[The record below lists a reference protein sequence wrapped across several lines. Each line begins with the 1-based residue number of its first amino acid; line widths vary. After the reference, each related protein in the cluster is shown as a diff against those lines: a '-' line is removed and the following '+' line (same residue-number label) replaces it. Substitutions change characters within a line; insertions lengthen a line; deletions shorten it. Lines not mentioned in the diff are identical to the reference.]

1 MKITIRGK
9 NIDVTEAL
17 KQYIEKRVSKFER
30 FLNDASEAIVTIST
44 EKFTHKIDVLL
55 KVNGHL
61 IQAEGK
67 TEDLYSAVD
76 QVVEKLEKQVLKY
89 KEKVQNK
96 NKKEA
101 IKYPS
106 ESREEVVEG
115 VKRIVKYK
123 KFDLRPM
130 SPEEAVDQM
139 ELLDKDF
146 FIFLNSFTGD
156 VNVVYRRKDGNFG
169 LIEPAR

>member
-1 MKITIRGK
+1 MKL
-9 NIDVTEAL
+9 NIKGRNIEVTDAL
-17 KQYIEKRVSKFER
+17 RQYIEKRLSKFSK
-30 FLNDASEAIVTIST
+30 FLNDLSEAVVTIST

-76 QVVEKLEKQVLKY
+76 QVVEKLEKQVIKY
-89 KEKVQNK
+89 KEKIQNK
-96 NKKEA
+96 NKKDNTKNLA
-101 IKYPS
+101 VS
-106 ESREEVVEG
+106 EEKAET
-115 VKRIVKYK
+115 VKRIVKFK

-130 SPEEAVDQM
+130 TPEEAVDQM

-156 VNVVYRRKDGNFG
+156 VNLVYRRKDGNYG

>member
-1 MKITIRGK
+1 MKISIRGK
-9 NIDVTEAL
+9 NIDVTDAL
-17 KQYIEKRVSKFER
+17 RQYIEKRISKFEK
-30 FLNDASEAIVTIST
+30 FFNENTEAIVTIST

-76 QVVEKLEKQVLKY
+76 QVVEKLEKQILKY
-89 KEKVQNK
+89 KEKIQDK
-96 NKKEA
+96 NKKDSN
-101 IKYPS
+101 KYTATFSS
-106 ESREEVVEG
+106 ESPVS
-115 VKRIVKYK
+115 KRIVKYK

-146 FIFLNSFTGD
+146 FIFINSFSGD
-156 VNVVYRRKDGNFG
+156 VNLVYRRKDGNYG
-169 LIEPAR
+169 LIEPAK

>member
-9 NIDVTEAL
+9 NIDVTETIR
-17 KQYIEKRVSKFER
+17 QYIEKRVGKFGK
-30 FLNDASEAIVTIST
+30 FLNDLSEAVVTIST

-76 QVVEKLEKQVLKY
+76 QVVEKLEKQILKY
-89 KEKVQNK
+89 KEKVQSK

-101 IKYPS
+101 SKYPS
-106 ESREEVVEG
+106 EPSGEKEG
-115 VKRIVKYK
+115 LKRIVKYK

-146 FIFLNSFTGD
+146 FMFINSFTGD

>member
-9 NIDVTEAL
+9 NIDVTDAL
-17 KQYIEKRVSKFER
+17 KNYIEKRVSKFEK
-30 FLNDASEAIVTIST
+30 FLNDTAEAIITIST

-96 NKKEA
+96 NKKESSRFTSSVS
-101 IKYPS
+101 S
-106 ESREEVVEG
+106 EEMP
-115 VKRIVKYK
+115 KRIVKHK

-130 SPEEAVDQM
+130 TPEEAVDQM

-146 FIFLNSFTGD
+146 FIFVNSFSGD
-156 VNVVYRRKDGNFG
+156 VNVVYKRKDGNFG
-169 LIEPAR
+169 LIEPAK

>member
-1 MKITIRGK
+1 MKLNVKGR
-9 NIDVTEAL
+9 NIEVTEAL
-17 KQYIEKRVSKFER
+17 RQYIEKRLGKFSKFLGE
-30 FLNDASEAIVTIST
+30 LSEAVVTIST

-76 QVVEKLEKQVLKY
+76 EVVEKLEKQILKY

-96 NKKEA
+96 NKKDSNKYSLTPTAAEPVKKI
-101 IKYPS
+101 IKF
-106 ESREEVVEG
+106 
-115 VKRIVKYK
+115 K

-130 SPEEAVDQM
+130 VPDEAVDQM

-146 FIFLNSFTGD
+146 YIFLNSFTGD
-156 VNVVYRRKDGNFG
+156 VNVVYRRKDGNYG
-169 LIEPAR
+169 LIEPAK

>member
-17 KQYIEKRVSKFER
+17 RQYIEKRVVKFEK
-30 FLNDASEAIVTIST
+30 FLNEASEAIVTIST

-89 KEKVQNK
+89 KEKVQHK

-101 IKYPS
+101 TKFSSPEAS
-106 ESREEVVEG
+106 TEVA
-115 VKRIVKYK
+115 KRIVKYK

-130 SPEEAVDQM
+130 TPEEAVDQM

-146 FIFLNSFTGD
+146 FIFINSFSGD
-156 VNVVYRRKDGNFG
+156 VNVVYKRKDGNFG
-169 LIEPAR
+169 LIEPVK

>member
-17 KQYIEKRVSKFER
+17 KQYIEKRVTKFER
-30 FLNDASEAIVTIST
+30 FLTDTSEAIVTIST

-55 KVNGHL
+55 KVDGHL

-96 NKKEA
+96 NKKET

-106 ESREEVVEG
+106 ALSEEVETA
-115 VKRIVKYK
+115 KRIVKYK

-130 SPEEAVDQM
+130 SPEEAVDQL

-146 FIFLNSFTGD
+146 FIFINSFSGD
-156 VNVVYRRKDGNFG
+156 VNVIYKRKDGNFG

>member
-1 MKITIRGK
+1 MKITIKGR
-9 NIDVTEAL
+9 NIDVTDAL
-17 KQYIEKRVSKFER
+17 KQYIEKRISKFER
-30 FLNDASEAIVTIST
+30 FLNDLGEAIITVST
-44 EKFTHKIDVLL
+44 EKFTHKIDVLF

-89 KEKVQNK
+89 KEKIQTK
-96 NKKEA
+96 NKKGN
-101 IKYPS
+101 KYSEPLKPS
-106 ESREEVVEG
+106 AEESS
-115 VKRIVKYK
+115 KRIVKYK

-146 FIFLNSFTGD
+146 FIFVNSFTGH
-156 VNVVYRRKDGNFG
+156 VNLVYRRKDGNYG
-169 LIEPAR
+169 LIEPAK

>member
-89 KEKVQNK
+89 KEKIQNK

-101 IKYPS
+101 VKYPAS
-106 ESREEVVEG
+106 ASQETEQT
-115 VKRIVKYK
+115 KRIVKYK

>member
-17 KQYIEKRVSKFER
+17 RQYIEKRVSKFEK
-30 FLNDASEAIVTIST
+30 FLSDTSEAIVTIST

-106 ESREEVVEG
+106 PLSEEIES

-130 SPEEAVDQM
+130 SPEEAVDQL

-146 FIFLNSFTGD
+146 FIFINSFSGD
-156 VNVVYRRKDGNFG
+156 VNVVYKRKDGNFG

>member
-1 MKITIRGK
+1 MKLNVKGR
-9 NIDVTEAL
+9 NIVVTEAL
-17 KQYIEKRVSKFER
+17 RQYIEKRLGKFSKFLGE
-30 FLNDASEAIVTIST
+30 LSEVVVTIST

-76 QVVEKLEKQVLKY
+76 EVVEKLEKQILKY

-96 NKKEA
+96 NKKDSN
-101 IKYPS
+101 KYSLTPPAA
-106 ESREEVVEG
+106 EP
-115 VKRIVKYK
+115 VKRIIKFK

-130 SPEEAVDQM
+130 VPDEAVDQM

-146 FIFLNSFTGD
+146 YIFLNSFTGD
-156 VNVVYRRKDGNFG
+156 VNVVYRRKDGNYG
-169 LIEPAR
+169 LIEPAK

>member
-1 MKITIRGK
+1 MKLSIKGR
-9 NIDVTEAL
+9 NIEVTEAL
-17 KQYIEKRVSKFER
+17 RQYIEKRLSKFNK
-30 FLNDASEAIVTIST
+30 FVGDLSEAVVTIST
-44 EKFTHKIDVLL
+44 EKFTHKIDVLF

-76 QVVEKLEKQVLKY
+76 QVVEKLEKQILKY
-89 KEKVQNK
+89 KEKIQNK
-96 NKKEA
+96 NKKELN
-101 IKYPS
+101 KYAASP
-106 ESREEVVEG
+106 EEVEAA
-115 VKRIVKYK
+115 KRIVKFK

-130 SPEEAVDQM
+130 SPDEAVDQM

-156 VNVVYRRKDGNFG
+156 VNVVYRRKDGNYG
-169 LIEPAR
+169 LIEPAK

>member
-1 MKITIRGK
+1 MKITIKGR

-17 KQYIEKRVSKFER
+17 RQYIEKRITKFER
-30 FLNDASEAIVTIST
+30 FLNEVGEAIITVST
-44 EKFTHKIDVLL
+44 EKFTHKIDVLF

-89 KEKVQNK
+89 KEKIQNK
-96 NKKEA
+96 NKKSN
-101 IKYPS
+101 KYSQQVATPS
-106 ESREEVVEG
+106 EDSA
-115 VKRIVKYK
+115 KRIVKYK

-146 FIFLNSFTGD
+146 FVFVNSFTGQ
-156 VNVVYRRKDGNFG
+156 VNVVYKRKDGNYG
-169 LIEPAR
+169 LIEPAK

>member
-1 MKITIRGK
+1 MKL
-9 NIDVTEAL
+9 NIKGRNIEVTDAL
-17 KQYIEKRVSKFER
+17 RQYIEKRLSKFSK
-30 FLNDASEAIVTIST
+30 FLNDLSEAVVTIST

-89 KEKVQNK
+89 KEKIQNK
-96 NKKEA
+96 NKKDNTKHLA
-101 IKYPS
+101 VS
-106 ESREEVVEG
+106 EEKAET
-115 VKRIVKYK
+115 VKRIVKFK

-130 SPEEAVDQM
+130 TPEEAVDQM

-156 VNVVYRRKDGNFG
+156 VNLVYRRKDGNYG

>member
-17 KQYIEKRVSKFER
+17 RQYIEKRVGKFER
-30 FLNDASEAIVTIST
+30 FLSNTSEAIVTIST

-67 TEDLYSAVD
+67 TEDVYSAVD

-89 KEKVQNK
+89 KEKIQNK

-106 ESREEVVEG
+106 LSSEEVESSR
-115 VKRIVKYK
+115 RIVKYK

-130 SPEEAVDQM
+130 SPEEAVDQL

-146 FIFLNSFTGD
+146 FIFINSFTGD
-156 VNVVYRRKDGNFG
+156 VNVVYRRKDGNYG

>member
-1 MKITIRGK
+1 MKV
-9 NIDVTEAL
+9 NIKGRNIEVTDAL
-17 KQYIEKRVSKFER
+17 KNYIEKRLNKFNK
-30 FLNDASEAIVTIST
+30 FLTDLTEVVVTVST

-96 NKKEA
+96 YKKDA
-101 IKYPS
+101 VKYPS
-106 ESREEVVEG
+106 ASPESAETA
-115 VKRIVKYK
+115 KRIVKFK

-130 SPEEAVDQM
+130 VPEEAVDQM

-156 VNVVYRRKDGNFG
+156 VNVVYRRKDGNYG
-169 LIEPAR
+169 LIEPAK

>member
-17 KQYIEKRVSKFER
+17 RQYIEKRVSKFER

-89 KEKVQNK
+89 KEKVQRK

-106 ESREEVVEG
+106 ASPEAMESS
-115 VKRIVKYK
+115 KRIVKYK

-146 FIFLNSFTGD
+146 FIFVNSFTGD
-156 VNVVYRRKDGNFG
+156 VNVVYRRKDGNYG

>member
-17 KQYIEKRVSKFER
+17 RSYIEKRISKFER
-30 FLNDASEAIVTIST
+30 FLNEASEAIVTIST

-55 KVNGHL
+55 KVEGHL

-76 QVVEKLEKQVLKY
+76 MVVEKLEKQVLKY
-89 KEKVQNK
+89 KEKIQNK

-101 IKYPS
+101 VKYPAEAS
-106 ESREEVVEG
+106 EATEG
-115 VKRIVKYK
+115 AKRIVKYK

-146 FIFLNSFTGD
+146 FIFINSFSGD

-169 LIEPAR
+169 LIEPAK

>member
-1 MKITIRGK
+1 
-9 NIDVTEAL
+9 
-17 KQYIEKRVSKFER
+17 
-30 FLNDASEAIVTIST
+30 
-44 EKFTHKIDVLL
+44 L
-55 KVNGHL
+55 KVDGHL

-96 NKKEA
+96 NKKET

-106 ESREEVVEG
+106 ALSEEVETA
-115 VKRIVKYK
+115 KRIVKYK

-130 SPEEAVDQM
+130 SPEEAVDQL

-146 FIFLNSFTGD
+146 FIFINSFSGD
-156 VNVVYRRKDGNFG
+156 VNVIYKRKDGNFG

>member
-1 MKITIRGK
+1 MKL
-9 NIDVTEAL
+9 NIKGRNIEVTDAL
-17 KQYIEKRVSKFER
+17 RHYIEKRIGKFSKFLTE
-30 FLNDASEAIVTIST
+30 LSEIIVTVST

-76 QVVEKLEKQVLKY
+76 QVVEKLEKQILKY
-89 KEKVQNK
+89 KEKIQSK
-96 NKKEA
+96 NKKESSKFSSA
-101 IKYPS
+101 VS
-106 ESREEVVEG
+106 VAETA
-115 VKRIVKYK
+115 KRIVKYK

-130 SPEEAVDQM
+130 TPEEAVDQM

-146 FIFLNSFTGD
+146 FIFVNSFSGD
-156 VNVVYRRKDGNFG
+156 INVVYKRKDGNFG
-169 LIEPAR
+169 LIEPAK

>member
-30 FLNDASEAIVTIST
+30 FLSDTSEAIVTIST

-55 KVNGHL
+55 KVDGHL

-96 NKKEA
+96 NKKET

-106 ESREEVVEG
+106 TLSEEVET

-130 SPEEAVDQM
+130 SPEEAVDQL

-146 FIFLNSFTGD
+146 FIFINSFSGD
-156 VNVVYRRKDGNFG
+156 VNVIYKRKDGNFG

>member
-1 MKITIRGK
+1 MKL
-9 NIDVTEAL
+9 NIKGRNIEVTDAL
-17 KQYIEKRVSKFER
+17 RQYIEKRLSKFSK
-30 FLNDASEAIVTIST
+30 FLNDLSEAVVTIST

-76 QVVEKLEKQVLKY
+76 QVVEKLEKQVIKY
-89 KEKVQNK
+89 KEKIQNK
-96 NKKEA
+96 NKKDNTKNLA
-101 IKYPS
+101 VF
-106 ESREEVVEG
+106 EEKAET
-115 VKRIVKYK
+115 VKRIVKFK

-130 SPEEAVDQM
+130 TPEEAVDQM

-156 VNVVYRRKDGNFG
+156 VNLVYRRKDGNYG

>member
-1 MKITIRGK
+1 MKL
-9 NIDVTEAL
+9 NIKGRNIELTDAL
-17 KQYIEKRVSKFER
+17 RQYIEKRINKFEK
-30 FLNDASEAIVTIST
+30 FLGELSEAIVTIST

-76 QVVEKLEKQVLKY
+76 QVVEKLEKQILKY

-96 NKKEA
+96 NKKDSN
-101 IKYPS
+101 KYNVAPTESS
-106 ESREEVVEG
+106 EK
-115 VKRIVKYK
+115 VKKIVKFK

-130 SPEEAVDQM
+130 APDEAVDQM

-156 VNVVYRRKDGNFG
+156 INVVYRRKDGHYG
-169 LIEPAR
+169 LIEPAK